1 MTRIIVTRGLPAS
14 GKSTWAKAWVS
25 EDPDNRVRVN
35 RDDIRFALF
44 GKYTGVDENFVT
56 KVEEETVRAALKAGK
71 DVVVDAMH
79 LKAAYV
85 KKWLKFG
92 PVTVQEFPIPVE
104 DAVLWDQRR
113 MFEGDRGVGEGV
125 ILSLAK
131 RFHIPAKGTLP
142 RVDLTAEA
150 PPQFTPAPEWDF
162 DLPNAIIVDTDGTLA
177 NHEPHRSPYDPTKYH
192 LDTVFEDVRMVVHA
206 LGDSLHILGVSGRD
220 DTYRDVTVKW
230 WLEHGRLTP
239 DEFYMRAAG
248 DTRKD
253 DIVKA
258 EIFDKHIAGRY
269 NVIGVFDD
277 RPRVCR
283 MWRAK
288 GLTTFQVG
296 DPDNEF

>member
-1 MTRIIVTRGLPAS
+1 MAEIIVTRGLPAS
-14 GKSTWAKAWVS
+14 GKSTWAKAWVA

-56 KVEEETVRAALKAGK
+56 KVEEDTVRAALKAGK

-85 KKWLKFG
+85 KKWLNFG
-92 PVTVQEFPIPVE
+92 PVSVEEFVVPVE
-104 DAVLWDQRR
+104 RCVHQNIGRAYAGERS
-113 MFEGDRGVGEGV
+113 VGNEV
-125 ILSLAK
+125 IYGLAK
-131 RFHIPAKGTLP
+131 RFHIPADGTLP
-142 RVDLTAEA
+142 KVDLTAEV
-150 PPQFTPAPEWDF
+150 PPQFTPRPAWDPE
-162 DLPNAIIVDTDGTLA
+162 LPTAIIVDTDGTLA
-177 NHEPHRSPYDPTKYH
+177 NHEPHRSPYDPSKYH
-192 LDTVFEDVRMVVHA
+192 LDTVFGEVAGVINDLAGIYFV
-206 LGDSLHILGVSGRD
+206 IGVSGRD
-220 DTYRDVTVKW
+220 DTYREVTEKW
-230 WLEHGRLTP
+230 WAEHARLKA

-296 DPDNEF
+296 DPDNDF

>member
-1 MTRIIVTRGLPAS
+1 MAEIIVTRGLPAS

-71 DVVVDAMH
+71 DVVIDAMH

-92 PVTVQEFPIPVE
+92 SVSVQEFPTSV
-104 DAVLWDQRR
+104 DKCVGRDHVRL
-113 MFEGDRGVGEGV
+113 FEGLRGVGGGV
-125 ILSLAK
+125 IRDLAK
-131 RFHIPAKGTLP
+131 RFHIPADGTLP
-142 RVDLTAEA
+142 KVDLTAEIL
-150 PPQFTPAPEWDF
+150 PQFTPAPAWDPE
-162 DLPNAIIVDTDGTLA
+162 LPTAIIVDTDGTLA

-192 LDTVFEDVRMVVHA
+192 LDTVFPDVANVVSHLA
-206 LGDSLHILGVSGRD
+206 QPFFVIGVSGRD
-220 DTYRDVTVKW
+220 DTYADVTKQW
-230 WLEHGRLTP
+230 WRDNVFLNA

-296 DPDNEF
+296 DPHVEF